1 MFGPRAC
8 GYPADVGGNAKRS
21 LMQVEPA
28 RLVEL
33 AASSEHVLDAMRSD
47 WSLALDELS
56 GACGALGDNPGT
68 VNLSSSYADALA
80 DAGEVVTS
88 LADALEMGIAGLV
101 DAAQDAV
108 RADDTVAAELDRA
121 SRALG
126 EGPFGS
132 TPGCGG
138 R

>member
-1 MFGPRAC
+1 
-8 GYPADVGGNAKRS
+8 
-21 LMQVEPA
+21 MQVEPA

-47 WSLALDELS
+47 WGTALDDLS
-56 GACGALGDNPGT
+56 GACRALGDATGT
-68 VNLSSSYADALA
+68 VNLSASYADALA

-88 LADALEMGIAGLV
+88 LADALELGLAGLV
-101 DAAQDAV
+101 DAAHDAV
-108 RADDTVAAELDRA
+108 RADDTVVAELDRT
-121 SRALG
+121 SRALD

>member
-1 MFGPRAC
+1 
-8 GYPADVGGNAKRS
+8 
-21 LMQVEPA
+21 MQVEPA

-33 AASSEHVLDAMRSD
+33 AASSEHVLDAMRND
-47 WSLALDELS
+47 WSFALDELS
-56 GACGALGDNPGT
+56 AACSLLGDNAGT
-68 VNLSSSYADALA
+68 VNLAASY
-80 DAGEVVTS
+80 DAGEVVAS
-88 LADALEMGIAGLV
+88 LADALQMGIAGLV

-108 RADDTVAAELDRA
+108 RADDTVAAELARA
-121 SRALG
+121 SRSLG

>member
-1 MFGPRAC
+1 VFGPGAC
-8 GYPADVGGNAKRS
+8 GYRADVGGHAKRS

-33 AASSEHVLDAMRSD
+33 AASSEHVLDAMRND
-47 WSLALDELS
+47 WSFALDELS
-56 GACGALGDNPGT
+56 AACSLLGDNAGT
-68 VNLSSSYADALA
+68 VNLAASYADALA
-80 DAGEVVTS
+80 DAGEVVAS
-88 LADALEMGIAGLV
+88 LADALQMGIAGLV

-108 RADDTVAAELDRA
+108 RADDTVAAELARA
-121 SRALG
+121 SRSLG

>member
-1 MFGPRAC
+1 
-8 GYPADVGGNAKRS
+8 
-21 LMQVEPA
+21 MQVEPA

-33 AASSEHVLDAMRSD
+33 AASSEHVLDAMRND
-47 WSLALDELS
+47 WSVGLDELS
-56 GACGALGDNPGT
+56 GACSALGDNPGT
-68 VNLSSSYADALA
+68 VNLSASYADALT

-88 LADALEMGIAGLV
+88 LADALELGITGLV

-108 RADDTVAAELDRA
+108 RADDMVAAELDRT
-121 SRALG
+121 SRALD